1 MKLLNWVLHV
11 DAQGNNVGFENV
23 GQLVYRINKRLE
35 ILKAT
40 NIWGEGRVGSGLQ
53 TEGVVLQRANK
64 LIQEK
69 VLDFEIWRMVQI
81 NI

>member
-1 MKLLNWVLHV
+1 
-11 DAQGNNVGFENV
+11 
-23 GQLVYRINKRLE
+23 
-35 ILKAT
+35 LKAT
-40 NIWGEGRVGSGLQ
+40 NIWGEGRVGSALQ